1 MRKVIIIIVVLAFAA
16 LGIWRISEVMKARR
30 EASKETEA
38 SLPVAVEVQEARS
51 GTIQEELFLVGN
63 IEAASEV
70 TVFPKVAGKVLK
82 ISVDEGSKVSKG
94 DVIARIE
101 DKELKL
107 QVGQAEA
114 SVEAARAGLNQAKS
128 LAEVRVRSQI
138 AQAQAGF
145 TSAGAALNQVKDLA
159 GTRALSQLEQAEAG
173 LAALRANLKK
183 IRDGARAEEKRQI
196 EATVQQAKAGL
207 DNAQADL
214 ERIENLYGKG
224 AVSKQT
230 LEATQT
236 RTTVAQAQYE
246 VALQQLKL
254 VETGAR
260 EEDILAMESQV
271 KQAEAG
277 LDLAKS
283 AIDTKSWEKDIEMA
297 QGQYNQAKAALDAAK
312 ALENAKSWE
321 AEIIASETG
330 LKQAE
335 AALELAQEMLN
346 NATITAPISGV
357 VSKRFLDEG
366 GMASPAAPLFTIVAM
381 DKVKAVVDV
390 TEADL
395 GKVSPNSKAF
405 VSVEAFPEQV
415 TGEVTLVSPTLKA
428 MSRTASVEITIDN
441 SSHKLKPGMF
451 ARVTLPVEV
460 HENAILV
467 RRSAVIEDK
476 ASGDKYLFTVN
487 GNIATK
493 RTVET
498 GLVKSDVIEIL
509 SGVEPGE
516 KVVVSGQNYLEG
528 GERVNVVKTLQ

>member
-1 MRKVIIIIVVLAFAA
+1 MRKVVIIIVVLAFAA
-16 LGIWRISEVMKARR
+16 LGIWRISEVIKARR

-114 SVEAARAGLNQAKS
+114 AVEAARAGLNQAKS

-183 IRDGARAEEKRQI
+183 IRDGARPEEKRQI

-246 VALQQLKL
+246 TALQQLKL

-283 AIDTKSWEKDIEMA
+283 AIDKKSWEKDIEMA
-297 QGQYNQAKAALDAAK
+297 QGQYNQAKAGLDATK
-312 ALENAKSWE
+312 ALEKAKSWE
-321 AEIIASETG
+321 AEITVSETG

-335 AALELAQEMLN
+335 TALELAQEMLN
-346 NATITAPISGV
+346 NATITAPLSGV
-357 VSKRFLDEG
+357 VSMRFLDEG
-366 GMASPAAPLFTIVAM
+366 GMASPATPLFTIVAM
-381 DKVKAVVDV
+381 NKVKAVVDV
-390 TEADL
+390 TEADV

-415 TGEVTLVSPTLKA
+415 TGQVTLISPTLRV

-451 ARVTLPVEV
+451 AKVTLPVKV

-476 ASGDKYLFTVN
+476 ASEDKYLFTVN
-487 GNIATK
+487 GDITTK